1 MVFRPVENMGDPNI
15 SLHLNT
21 SRAHPADSF
30 ARSFE
35 QEAGNAALDSAAANP
50 NMEDAVLLGRVQA
63 GDEAAMAMLFDRYS
77 RLVYSVAMRVLRD
90 EPAAEDVT
98 QDIFMQVWR
107 KPEIFAHNRGSLPA
121 WLAVVARNRSI
132 DRLRR
137 KRGTESIEDV
147 TLTAN
152 TNIAE
157 EAERS
162 SMMDKARAA
171 IATLGPEQRKALEL
185 AFFDGLTHTE
195 IAEMTGEPLGTIK
208 TRIRSA
214 LLSVR
219 KAMQA

>member
-1 MVFRPVENMGDPNI
+1 M
-15 SLHLNT
+15 
-21 SRAHPADSF
+21 
-30 ARSFE
+30 
-35 QEAGNAALDSAAANP
+35 AAPEGAAANP
-50 NMEDAVLLGRVQA
+50 DAEDSVLLSRVQA
-63 GDEAAMAMLFDRYS
+63 GDEAAMAILFDRYS
-77 RLVYSVAMRVLRD
+77 RLVYSVAVRVLRD

-98 QDIFMQVWR
+98 QDVFMHVWR
-107 KPEIFAHNRGSLPA
+107 RPETFSRTRGALPA

-137 KRGTESIEDV
+137 RRGTESIDDV
-147 TLTAN
+147 TLSTN
-152 TNIAE
+152 ENIAE
-157 EAERS
+157 QAERA
-162 SMMDKARAA
+162 SMMDKARTI

-185 AFFDGLTHTE
+185 AFFDGLTHSE